1 MAFYVLSWLTFQSFQ
16 FKIFTLNI
24 MVLFD
29 SDVRLFCREFYYF
42 NTINVTFVAQPAFI
56 AKKANMV

>member
-1 MAFYVLSWLTFQSFQ
+1 
-16 FKIFTLNI
+16 